1 VITRR
6 KLVIA
11 LGAGTLAPVSAAA
24 QTGKRRPVI
33 GVVRVNPRDTNE
45 TFIEPFRR
53 DMAALGWIEHDNV
66 EFMFS
71 WAGGRNTALAP
82 LIADMVARKVDLIVT
97 FGPVG
102 ARAALQATTT
112 IPIVAMTDDLAG
124 GGLVKSMARPGGN
137 LTGVS
142 ILATELD
149 AKRLEILREAAP
161 SVRRVGVLYDPELV
175 RSMSAI
181 KAAAPKLGIEIAF
194 ASGKTEAEIAEAIRT
209 LVREKVGA
217 VNVLASANL
226 DGVLRRDAAG
236 LDAQVGEDGIMLSG
250 GERQRLAIAR
260 ALLASPPVLL
270 LDEPTASLDGRNE
283 QALRQA
289 IDAISRDRTLILVA
303 HRLAT
308 VVDADQILVLEDGRL
323 QAVGTHDTLLHTSPL
338 YRELAE
344 HQLLA

>member
-1 VITRR
+1 MITRR

-71 WAGGRNTALAP
+71 WAGGRNAALAP

-209 LVREKVGA
+209 LIREKVGA

-226 DGVLRRDAAG
+226 NAFRAYQIAEFARARLPSIYEWPETAEQGGLLGYGPRNTAVYRQVAG
-236 LDAQVGEDGIMLSG
+236 LIDKILRGAKPVDLPVEQPTKFELVVNLKTAKAIGVAIPQTIML
-250 GERQRLAIAR
+250 R
-260 ALLASPPVLL
+260 ADKVI
-270 LDEPTASLDGRNE
+270 E
-283 QALRQA
+283 
-289 IDAISRDRTLILVA
+289 
-303 HRLAT
+303 
-308 VVDADQILVLEDGRL
+308 
-323 QAVGTHDTLLHTSPL
+323 
-338 YRELAE
+338 
-344 HQLLA
+344 

>member
-71 WAGGRNTALAP
+71 WAGGRNAALAP

-175 RSMSAI
+175 RSMSSI

-209 LVREKVGA
+209 LIREKVGA

-226 DGVLRRDAAG
+226 NAFRAYQIAEFARARLPAIYEWPETAEQGGLLGYGPRNTAVYRQVAG
-236 LDAQVGEDGIMLSG
+236 LIDKILRGAKPVDLPVEQPTKFELVVNLKTAKAIGVAIPQTIML
-250 GERQRLAIAR
+250 R
-260 ALLASPPVLL
+260 ADKVI
-270 LDEPTASLDGRNE
+270 E
-283 QALRQA
+283 
-289 IDAISRDRTLILVA
+289 
-303 HRLAT
+303 
-308 VVDADQILVLEDGRL
+308 
-323 QAVGTHDTLLHTSPL
+323 
-338 YRELAE
+338 
-344 HQLLA
+344 

>member
-71 WAGGRNTALAP
+71 WAGGRNAALAP

-175 RSMSAI
+175 RSMSSI

-209 LVREKVGA
+209 LIREKVGA

-226 DGVLRRDAAG
+226 NAFRAYQIAEFARARLPSIYEWPETAEQGGLLGYGPRNTAVYRQVAG
-236 LDAQVGEDGIMLSG
+236 LIDKILRGAKPADLPVEQPTKFELVVNLKTAKAIGVAIPQTIML
-250 GERQRLAIAR
+250 R
-260 ALLASPPVLL
+260 ADKVI
-270 LDEPTASLDGRNE
+270 E
-283 QALRQA
+283 
-289 IDAISRDRTLILVA
+289 
-303 HRLAT
+303 
-308 VVDADQILVLEDGRL
+308 
-323 QAVGTHDTLLHTSPL
+323 
-338 YRELAE
+338 
-344 HQLLA
+344 

>member
-194 ASGKTEAEIAEAIRT
+194 ASGKTEAEIADGIKT
-209 LVREKVGA
+209 LIREKVGA

-226 DGVLRRDAAG
+226 NAFRAYQIA
-236 LDAQVGEDGIMLSG
+236 EF
-250 GERQRLAIAR
+250 AR
-260 ALLASPPVLL
+260 ARLPSIYEWPETAEQGGLLGYGPRNTAVYRQVAGFIDKILRGAKPADLPV
-270 LDEPTASLDGRNE
+270 EQPTKFELVVNLKTAKAIGLTIP
-283 QALRQA
+283 QTVMLR
-289 IDAISRDRTLILVA
+289 
-303 HRLAT
+303 
-308 VVDADQILVLEDGRL
+308 ADKVIQ
-323 QAVGTHDTLLHTSPL
+323 
-338 YRELAE
+338 
-344 HQLLA
+344 

>member
-1 VITRR
+1 M
-6 KLVIA
+6 IA
-11 LGAGTLAPVSAAA
+11 LTAGALAPICAIA

-175 RSMSAI
+175 RSMSSI

-226 DGVLRRDAAG
+226 NAFRAYQIAEFARARLPSIYEWPETAEQGGLLGYGPRNTAVYRQVAG
-236 LDAQVGEDGIMLSG
+236 LIDKILRGAKPADLPVEQPTKFELVVNLKTAKAIGLTIPQTVML
-250 GERQRLAIAR
+250 R
-260 ALLASPPVLL
+260 ANKVI
-270 LDEPTASLDGRNE
+270 E
-283 QALRQA
+283 
-289 IDAISRDRTLILVA
+289 
-303 HRLAT
+303 
-308 VVDADQILVLEDGRL
+308 
-323 QAVGTHDTLLHTSPL
+323 
-338 YRELAE
+338 
-344 HQLLA
+344 

>member
-71 WAGGRNTALAP
+71 WAGGRNAALAP

-175 RSMSAI
+175 RSIASI
-181 KAAAPKLGIEIAF
+181 KAVAPKLGIEIAF
-194 ASGKTEAEIAEAIRT
+194 ASGKTEAEIAEAIST
-209 LVREKVGA
+209 LIRAKLGA

-226 DGVLRRDAAG
+226 NAFRAYQIAEFARARLPSIYEWPETAEQGGLLGYGPRNTAVYRQVAG
-236 LDAQVGEDGIMLSG
+236 LIDKILRGAKPADIPVEQPTKFELVVNLKTAKAIGVAIPQTIML
-250 GERQRLAIAR
+250 R
-260 ALLASPPVLL
+260 ADKVI
-270 LDEPTASLDGRNE
+270 E
-283 QALRQA
+283 
-289 IDAISRDRTLILVA
+289 
-303 HRLAT
+303 
-308 VVDADQILVLEDGRL
+308 
-323 QAVGTHDTLLHTSPL
+323 
-338 YRELAE
+338 
-344 HQLLA
+344 

>member
-1 VITRR
+1 MITRR

-11 LGAGTLAPVSAAA
+11 LGAGALAPVIAAA
-24 QTGKRRPVI
+24 QTGTRRPVI

-194 ASGKTEAEIAEAIRT
+194 ASGKTEAEIADGIKT
-209 LVREKVGA
+209 LIREKVGA

-226 DGVLRRDAAG
+226 NAFRAYQIAEFARARLPAIYEWPETAEQGGLLGYGPRNTAVYRQVAG
-236 LDAQVGEDGIMLSG
+236 LIDKILRGAKPVDLPVEQPTKFELVVNLKTAKAIGVAIPQTIML
-250 GERQRLAIAR
+250 R
-260 ALLASPPVLL
+260 ADKVI
-270 LDEPTASLDGRNE
+270 E
-283 QALRQA
+283 
-289 IDAISRDRTLILVA
+289 
-303 HRLAT
+303 
-308 VVDADQILVLEDGRL
+308 
-323 QAVGTHDTLLHTSPL
+323 
-338 YRELAE
+338 
-344 HQLLA
+344 

>member
-71 WAGGRNTALAP
+71 WAGGRNAALAP

-102 ARAALQATTT
+102 ARAALQATTA

-175 RSMSAI
+175 RSMSSI

-209 LVREKVGA
+209 LIREKVGA

-226 DGVLRRDAAG
+226 NAFRAYQIAEFARARLPSIYEWPETAEQGGLLGYGPRNTAVYRQVAG
-236 LDAQVGEDGIMLSG
+236 LIDKILRGAKPVDLPVEQPTKFELVVNLKTAKAIGLTIPQTVML
-250 GERQRLAIAR
+250 R
-260 ALLASPPVLL
+260 ADKVI
-270 LDEPTASLDGRNE
+270 
-283 QALRQA
+283 Q
-289 IDAISRDRTLILVA
+289 
-303 HRLAT
+303 
-308 VVDADQILVLEDGRL
+308 
-323 QAVGTHDTLLHTSPL
+323 
-338 YRELAE
+338 
-344 HQLLA
+344 

>member
-1 VITRR
+1 MITRR

-11 LGAGTLAPVSAAA
+11 LGAGALAPVIAAA

-71 WAGGRNTALAP
+71 WAGGRNAALAP

-175 RSMSAI
+175 RSMSSI

-226 DGVLRRDAAG
+226 NAFRAYQIAEFARARLPSIYEWPETAEQGGLLGYGPRNTAVYRQVAG
-236 LDAQVGEDGIMLSG
+236 LIDKILRGAKPVDLPVEQPTKFELVVNLKTAKAIGLTIPQTVML
-250 GERQRLAIAR
+250 R
-260 ALLASPPVLL
+260 ADKVI
-270 LDEPTASLDGRNE
+270 
-283 QALRQA
+283 Q
-289 IDAISRDRTLILVA
+289 
-303 HRLAT
+303 
-308 VVDADQILVLEDGRL
+308 
-323 QAVGTHDTLLHTSPL
+323 
-338 YRELAE
+338 
-344 HQLLA
+344 